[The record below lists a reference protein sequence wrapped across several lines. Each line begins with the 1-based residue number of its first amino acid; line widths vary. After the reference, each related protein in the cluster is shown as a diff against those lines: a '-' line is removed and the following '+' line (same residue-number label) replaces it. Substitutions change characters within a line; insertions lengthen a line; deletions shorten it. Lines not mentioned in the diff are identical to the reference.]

1 MSSDVLSG
9 RRAFLLQRRYTVRST
24 GAIGSENLGLS
35 NEKQGENPCR
45 RKSKVSW
52 GRFVRPGLVG
62 PKPRPK
68 GVGDG
73 QQVNIPV
80 PCIFRYQDG
89 VVEKDRLSAVLVV
102 RVQARRRHPEEN
114 PWMY

>member
-1 MSSDVLSG
+1 M
-9 RRAFLLQRRYTVRST
+9 QRRYPVRST
-24 GAIGSENLGLS
+24 GAAGSENLGLS
-35 NEKQGENPCR
+35 SEKQGENPCR

-52 GRFVRPGLVG
+52 GRLVRPGLVG

-89 VVEKDRLSAVLVV
+89 VVEEDRLCAVLVV
-102 RVQARRRHPEEN
+102 CVQASRGYPEAN
-114 PWMY
+114 PWIH

>member
-1 MSSDVLSG
+1 M
-9 RRAFLLQRRYTVRST
+9 QRRYTVRST
-24 GAIGSENLGLS
+24 GAAGSDNLGLS
-35 NEKQGENPCR
+35 SEKQSEKLCR

-52 GRFVRPGLVG
+52 GRLVHPGLVG

-80 PCIFRYQDG
+80 PCIFRYQEG
-89 VVEKDRLSAVLVV
+89 VTEKDRLSAVLVV
-102 RVQARRRHPEEN
+102 CVQACRRHL
-114 PWMY
+114 

>member
-9 RRAFLLQRRYTVRST
+9 RRAFLWQRRHTVRSA
-24 GAIGSENLGLS
+24 GAAGSENLGLS
-35 NEKQGENPCR
+35 SEKQSENLCR

-52 GRFVRPGLVG
+52 GRFVHPGLVG
-62 PKPRPK
+62 PKLRPK

-89 VVEKDRLSAVLVV
+89 VTEKDRSSAVLVV
-102 RVQARRRHPEEN
+102 CVQTSRR
-114 PWMY
+114 YL

>member
-1 MSSDVLSG
+1 MG
-9 RRAFLLQRRYTVRST
+9 GGNRRENVGISNKNPTVKV
-24 GAIGSENLGLS
+24 GH
-35 NEKQGENPCR
+35 
-45 RKSKVSW
+45 RKPKVSW
-52 GRFVRPGLVG
+52 ATQIDPGLGG

-102 RVQARRRHPEEN
+102 CVQARRRHPEVN